1 MRREKNFHVFFFSL
15 IELTTPAFL
24 KKTEKTCNFA
34 QIERK
39 ISILAL
45 NDRQIILYIL
55 NKNHLMRREQKMFA
69 CFFH

>member
-1 MRREKNFHVFFFSL
+1 MREFWRVQKKKFHLFFFFFTNWVYDPGLS
-15 IELTTPAFL
+15 EKL
-24 KKTEKTCNFA
+24 KKTCNFA

-55 NKNHLMRREQKMFA
+55 NKNFLMRREQ
-69 CFFH
+69 